1 MSARQLCPWVQ
12 GLHRALSRA
21 GSCVVFTQVLPLEAL
36 VTDAGE
42 VTEAGKAYVPPRVL
56 QEALCIISRV
66 PGLEGDIS
74 NTEQL
79 AQEMLIISH
88 HPSLGL
94 WLSQVWEG
102 QGASRLSRSS
112 QIAPPPSVAV
122 QSGLWPALLARMKID
137 PEAFITRHLDQIIPR
152 ITTQSPLNQVI
163 GV

>member
-1 MSARQLCPWVQ
+1 MGAR
-12 GLHRALSRA
+12 
-21 GSCVVFTQVLPLEAL
+21 VVFTQVLPLEAL

-66 PGLEGDIS
+66 PGLEGDTS

-102 QGASRLSRSS
+102 RGYIGQGTSGLSRRP
-112 QIAPPPSVAV
+112 QIAPVPFSGSAV
-122 QSGLWPALLARMKID
+122 WTLASTSSQNED
-137 PEAFITRHLDQIIPR
+137 
-152 ITTQSPLNQVI
+152 
-163 GV
+163 

>member
-1 MSARQLCPWVQ
+1 MSLGARPAQ
-12 GLHRALSRA
+12 ALSRG

-74 NTEQL
+74 STEQL

-94 WLSQVWEG
+94 WLYQVWEG
-102 QGASRLSRSS
+102 RGCVGQ
-112 QIAPPPSVAV
+112 V
-122 QSGLWPALLARMKID
+122 PA
-137 PEAFITRHLDQIIPR
+137 
-152 ITTQSPLNQVI
+152 
-163 GV
+163 G